1 MIKGD
6 SGWDTYTPKAFTQ
19 PSGISMGAL
28 TSFSRI
34 EDNAE
39 YRKVLLD
46 NYSMVIIDGDLY
58 PNKETMTLSNQD
70 FSTFDATVVFLHGI
84 SVPLEFLHVVRDE
97 WKWYPTSAK
106 NVKLSPQ
113 EAERLLR
120 LQVRKVMEK
129 YKEAVS
135 IWSVVNEA
143 INGDGRGG
151 FTSNPWYDAMGIDYI
166 RVAFDE
172 AKNVAPDATL
182 MYNDFDLEKDNIKR
196 AQVHTFLAPLI
207 KSGLVNAVGVQMHF
221 NGTHPPD
228 RTKVLAALKDIGS
241 WGVPVHITEF
251 DVDMTDFPRTQAE
264 KLLAQAKIYYEMMS
278 AFLESGVGASFSTF
292 GFTDLTSLYGTDKS
306 DEALA
311 SMPLPFDSD
320 LDPKAAYFAML
331 KATSEYLLAL

>member
-1 MIKGD
+1 
-6 SGWDTYTPKAFTQ
+6 
-19 PSGISMGAL
+19 
-28 TSFSRI
+28 
-34 EDNAE
+34 
-39 YRKVLLD
+39 
-46 NYSMVIIDGDLY
+46 
-58 PNKETMTLSNQD
+58 
-70 FSTFDATVVFLHGI
+70 
-84 SVPLEFLHVVRDE
+84 
-97 WKWYPTSAK
+97 
-106 NVKLSPQ
+106 
-113 EAERLLR
+113 
-120 LQVRKVMEK
+120 
-129 YKEAVS
+129 
-135 IWSVVNEA
+135 
-143 INGDGRGG
+143 
-151 FTSNPWYDAMGIDYI
+151 MGIDYI